1 MSGGELEDEGGDGES
16 SSLPEYCSES
26 DGIVTEDSV
35 MGLIRSSDAIL
46 KFRDEQ

>member
-35 MGLIRSSDAIL
+35 IGLFRSSDAIMN
-46 KFRDEQ
+46 FREER